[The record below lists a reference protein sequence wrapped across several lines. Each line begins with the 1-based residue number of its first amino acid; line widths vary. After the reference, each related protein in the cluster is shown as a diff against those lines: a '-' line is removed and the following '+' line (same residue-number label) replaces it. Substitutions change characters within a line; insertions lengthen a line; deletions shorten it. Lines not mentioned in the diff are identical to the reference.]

1 MVFERKEGI
10 EEKETGDVKGIFWSV
25 LKWYWFIIPSI
36 YFLFGLPGL
45 LDSME
50 AGSPSF
56 LNISTLFIQI
66 ITFLMGVNMHLMKR
80 SEQSRKGVGDSFL
93 KIAAFQQI
101 FTENIIGFIL
111 VLVTWYKLP
120 KVPLPDSERKEQK
133 AEGEIKDLKPKTNR
147 MIAFVLTILSLIL
160 AIARIVLI

>member
-10 EEKETGDVKGIFWSV
+10 EEKETGDVKGIFWTI

-36 YFLFGLPGL
+36 YFLFGLPAL
-45 LDSME
+45 LDNME
-50 AGSPSF
+50 AESLSF

-66 ITFLMGVNMHLMKR
+66 LTFLMAVNMHLMEP
-80 SEQSRKGVGDSFL
+80 SEQSRKGAGDKFL
-93 KIAAFQQI
+93 KMAAFQQI

-120 KVPLPDSERKEQK
+120 KVPLLDSERKEEK
-133 AEGEIKDLKPKTNR
+133 GEDEINYLKPKTNR
-147 MIAFVLTILSLIL
+147 MITVVLTILSLIL
-160 AIARIVLI
+160 GITRIVLI